1 MKQARFKKVPFD
13 LELAE
18 KITNGEVKGRIV
30 TRDGRQ
36 VRIICFDKDGE
47 QSAYPIV
54 ALIQIEPHDERM
66 FTFSKK
72 GVYSIGLESSN
83 DLHLV
88 IPTYHKDYSNFVP
101 QKNQPCLVRDV
112 DDRIWI
118 VVVCAGKN
126 TNGDAVFYGNGC
138 LKYTW
143 RNILPL
149 SKVTE
154 RLIGTTKSYEQLCEE
169 LDAES
174 TATNQEPDAESTSI
188 IPDVEFEDD
197 KQFDFHE
204 IKTFA
209 DACEKLGMKEHLLT
223 GSIGG
228 DREAQGQ
235 AQALY
240 KLLIIQKAINNGK
253 WRDKDGWSYYPYWVL
268 YSKEEMEL
276 MSEEEKQKKGI
287 RRLLS
292 CASAAIA
299 ENAGVSCANAYY
311 RGANTKYCFPLCFNS
326 EEAALYAAKQFEY
339 LFFQYY
345 GIKVKS

>member
-1 MKQARFKKVPFD
+1 MENKDIQRTMKQTFKRVPFN
-13 LELAE
+13 LELAK
-18 KITNGEVKGRIV
+18 KITQKEVKGCIV

-36 VRIICFDKDGE
+36 VRIICFDKEGY
-47 QSAYPIV
+47 YPIV
-54 ALIQIEPHDERM
+54 ALV
-66 FTFSKK
+66 KK
-72 GVYSIGLESSN
+72 SCGVENTYTYNKEGMEFDIGMSLSDLFLE
-83 DLHLV
+83 V
-88 IPTYHKDYSNFVP
+88 PTYYNDYSNFVP
-101 QKNQPCLVRDV
+101 QEWQPCLVRENEDELWLLQV
-112 DDRIWI
+112 SK
-118 VVVCAGKN
+118 GKRCGDGVLFYCPDGS
-126 TNGDAVFYGNGC
+126 TNV
-138 LKYTW
+138 W
-143 RNILPL
+143 RHCLPL

-154 RLIGTTKSYEQLCEE
+154 RLIGTTKSYEELLQE

-174 TATNQEPDAESTSI
+174 TAIIQDAE
-188 IPDVEFEDD
+188 FED

-240 KLLIIQKAINNGK
+240 KLLIIQKAMNNGV

-276 MSEEEKQKKGI
+276 MSEEEKQRKGI

-292 CASAAIA
+292 CATAAIA
-299 ENAGVSCANAYY
+299 ENAGVSCASAYY
-311 RGANTKYCFPLCFNS
+311 RGANTKYGFPLCFNS
-326 EEAALYAAKQFEY
+326 EEAALYAAKQFED

-345 GIKVKS
+345 GIK